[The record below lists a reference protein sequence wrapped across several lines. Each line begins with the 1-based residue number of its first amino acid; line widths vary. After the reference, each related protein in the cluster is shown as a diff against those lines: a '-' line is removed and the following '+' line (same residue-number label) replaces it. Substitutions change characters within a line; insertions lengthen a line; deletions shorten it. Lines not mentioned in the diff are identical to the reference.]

1 MNAILHKIMSHK
13 ELVKK
18 PPVLVDIGAS
28 GGLVQAWHR
37 IAPYSICLACEA
49 NDQAV
54 FVPDKE
60 SKTYRKIILLN
71 KLLASEIAE
80 AVDFY
85 VTKSPNCSSSLKP
98 NYEALKPW
106 AFKNLFE
113 VDKVIQLPS
122 VDLKCLL
129 SQADVTYIDWY
140 KADTQGTDLRIFSSL
155 PKNIIE
161 KIIVAEFEPGLIDAY
176 IGEDKL
182 HHILSYM
189 DKKPFWITSMN
200 IKGSHRIEVE
210 DMASLNSLQ
219 HRSLESF
226 LKFAPGWCEISYLN
240 KFEDKKSS
248 ARDLLLAWVFAT
260 IKKEYGFALRVA
272 KIGREH
278 FDDQIFAE
286 LILASSKSLRKGYTK
301 IALKMFKRLGRVRS
315 KN

>member
-1 MNAILHKIMSHK
+1 
-13 ELVKK
+13 
-18 PPVLVDIGAS
+18 
-28 GGLVQAWHR
+28 
-37 IAPYSICLACEA
+37 
-49 NDQAV
+49 
-54 FVPDKE
+54 
-60 SKTYRKIILLN
+60 
-71 KLLASEIAE
+71 
-80 AVDFY
+80 
-85 VTKSPNCSSSLKP
+85 
-98 NYEALKPW
+98 
-106 AFKNLFE
+106 
-113 VDKVIQLPS
+113 
-122 VDLKCLL
+122 
-129 SQADVTYIDWY
+129 
-140 KADTQGTDLRIFSSL
+140 
-155 PKNIIE
+155 
-161 KIIVAEFEPGLIDAY
+161 
-176 IGEDKL
+176 
-182 HHILSYM
+182 M